1 MTLDHSVVLLQ
12 TAEDSDADFSRL
24 WLVEAIDR
32 ASGIYTMR
40 NVATGAQMP
49 GGSPEQ
55 DSTLASD
62 AQSSRQSIAGEANE
76 WQFSTIPGNPASFTY
91 VILSV
96 LMCLVLTRPHPQNPA

>member
-1 MTLDHSVVLLQ
+1 MVLSQ
-12 TAEDSDADFSRL
+12 TAEDSGTDFSQF

-40 NVATGAQMP
+40 NVATGAQMLSD
-49 GGSPEQ
+49 SPEQ
-55 DSTLASD
+55 DSTLYSD

-96 LMCLVLTRPHPQNPA
+96 PMCLFLTRPHQKNLAQGNAE